1 MKVIVSNTSPLRY
14 LSVIGEQDLLPQLF
28 GKVLIPTAVYQELAH
43 ESTPDRV
50 QRYFLNPPTWLDVCE
65 IKIADGNSSLLH
77 LDRGEIEAILLA
89 KQKQADLLLMDEKK
103 DA

>member
-28 GKVLIPTAVYQELAH
+28 GKVLIPTAVYQELTH

-50 QRYFLNPPTWLDVCE
+50 QRYFLNPPTWVEVCE
-65 IKIADGNSSLLH
+65 VKIVDDNSSLLH
-77 LDRGEIEAILLA
+77 LDQGEIEAILLA
-89 KQKQADLLLMDEKK
+89 KRK
-103 DA
+103 